1 MNIIFLGAPGAG
13 KGTQADQIS
22 ELYKIPAIS
31 TGVLLREAI
40 KAGTELGKS
49 AESYVNSG
57 ALVPDEVV
65 IGIIKARL
73 TADDCAN
80 GYILD
85 GFPRTAAQAQALL
98 DMGVEIDLAVSIEV
112 TDADIVSRMSGRRV
126 CECGASYHVEFN
138 PPKVDGICD
147 KDSSKLSQRDD
158 DKPEVVLERLAVY
171 HEKTAPIKD
180 FYENLG
186 KLVVVCGQ
194 QKVVDTSRLTRE
206 AIANAGFLPKAQ

>member
-1 MNIIFLGAPGAG
+1 MNMIFLGAPGAG

-22 ELYKIPAIS
+22 ELYRIPAIS

-40 KAGTELGKS
+40 KAGTELGRS
-49 AESYVNSG
+49 AENYVNSG
-57 ALVPDEVV
+57 GLVPDEIV

-73 TADDCAN
+73 AENDCAN

-98 DMGVEIDLAVSIEV
+98 DMNVNIDLAISIEV
-112 TDADIVSRMSGRRV
+112 SDADIVSRMSGRRV
-126 CECGASYHVEFN
+126 CECGASYHIEFN
-138 PPKVDGICD
+138 PPKMDGVCD
-147 KDSSKLSQRDD
+147 KDSNKLNQRDD

-186 KLVVVCGQ
+186 KLVIVCGQ
-194 QKVVDTSRLTRE
+194 QKVADTSRLTRE
-206 AIANAGFLPKAQ
+206 AIAKAGFSATQ